1 MIGQDVLE
9 VKLHHQ
15 QVQITVCLSM
25 TRGSAS
31 LRVVPPENMTGNEM
45 TSATLLKI
53 RVVLGV
59 ELHPH
64 RDGL

>member
-1 MIGQDVLE
+1 
-9 VKLHHQ
+9 
-15 QVQITVCLSM
+15 
-25 TRGSAS
+25 
-31 LRVVPPENMTGNEM
+31 VPPEDMTENEM